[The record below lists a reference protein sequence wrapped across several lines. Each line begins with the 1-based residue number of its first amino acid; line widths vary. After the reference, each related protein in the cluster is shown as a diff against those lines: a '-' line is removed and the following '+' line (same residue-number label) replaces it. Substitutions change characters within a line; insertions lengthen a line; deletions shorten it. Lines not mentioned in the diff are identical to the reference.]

1 MNCTSEI
8 LHLIPLIQ
16 QQLEAS
22 QNAEIRLIGSNFVNS
37 LNEIVLS
44 PKNHEDQLTKKRNL
58 LECVSLLSST
68 ILYLFLYSN
77 NIVNLSKLKQDREAS
92 TSKKM
97 RKAG

>member
-44 PKNHEDQLTKKRNL
+44 PKNHEDPLTKKRNL

-77 NIVNLSKLKQDREAS
+77 NIVNLSKLKQDREVS

-97 RKAG
+97 RKAR

>member
-44 PKNHEDQLTKKRNL
+44 PKNHEDPLTKKRNL